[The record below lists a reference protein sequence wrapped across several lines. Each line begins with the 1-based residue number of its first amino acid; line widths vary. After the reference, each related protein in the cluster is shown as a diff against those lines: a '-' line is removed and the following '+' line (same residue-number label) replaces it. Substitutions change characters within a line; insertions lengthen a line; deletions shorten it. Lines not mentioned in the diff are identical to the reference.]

1 MEQEKIKQLLE
12 QYWQGETSREDEQL
26 LRKFFS
32 GNTVPEELKKYKPL
46 FAWKTKQQEITTP
59 NKRLAIP
66 EKRMIHYF
74 YPALKI
80 AASVLIVMVFGISA
94 YTHYQQEKFM
104 DKVFSET
111 TIELP
116 EAVRD
121 SGDVVAKASA
131 VLVIPESVQMVED
144 SLRTE

>member
-12 QYWQGETSREDEQL
+12 QYWQGETSLEDEKL
-26 LRKFFS
+26 LREFFL
-32 GNTVPEELKKYKPL
+32 GNTVPEELKKYTSL
-46 FAWKTKQQEITTP
+46 FAWKNKQQEITTN
-59 NKRLAIP
+59 NKQLIIP
-66 EKRMIHYF
+66 RKRVIHSF

-80 AASVLIVMVFGISA
+80 AASVLIVMVFGISV

-111 TIELP
+111 TVESP

-121 SGDVVAKASA
+121 SGDVVAKASS
-131 VLVIPESVQMVED
+131 VLVIPERVQMIED
-144 SLRTE
+144 SLRIE